1 MPPAALRERRTT
13 PHRRRELA
21 AAVGIALAAHVGLFT
36 AMLWRKIEVTAEDRA
51 VVVELL
57 PIPKALPPPEPPR
70 AERPPAPAR
79 PDLPP
84 VRMVEPQP
92 TAPQVAPF
100 ETPAPRAPAPARD
113 TDALAKSVLPG
124 QAVDCGWPGLSAA
137 ERANCS
143 RGRSFGRGDDNR
155 FQLPPGKGERIPK
168 FAMDRESE
176 VRFDAQVDAR
186 KAEPSPFTAT
196 SRCDGW
202 ASDNAQRNL
211 GSGCF
216 ATSRPE
222 GAGATR
228 PKSKYVQ
235 PRGTPFQP
243 GARPQE

>member
-1 MPPAALRERRTT
+1 MTAR
-13 PHRRRELA
+13 RRRELA
-21 AAVGIALAAHVGLFT
+21 VAVGLALAAHAGLFT
-36 AMLWRKIEVTAEDRA
+36 AMLWRKAQITAPDRPIT
-51 VVVELL
+51 VELVPL
-57 PIPKALPPPEPPR
+57 QPRPPPEPELPR
-70 AERPPAPAR
+70 EARAADQPVAPA
-79 PDLPP
+79 
-84 VRMVEPQP
+84 VRAVQPQTVP
-92 TAPQVAPF
+92 TTVAPF
-100 ETPAPRAPAPARD
+100 EAAVQPRAPAPARPPSD

-124 QAVDCGWPGLSAA
+124 KAIDCGWPGMSAA
-137 ERANCS
+137 ERARCAQ
-143 RGRSFGRGDDNR
+143 GRTTAGGDNR
-155 FQLPPGKGERIPK
+155 FELPPGKGERIPR

-186 KAEPSPFTAT
+186 KTEPAPFTAT

-222 GAGATR
+222 GGGATR